1 MLLENRVA
9 LITGASRGI
18 GAATARLFGRH
29 GAAVAVNYLAS
40 EDAATEVVRDIEKA
54 GGRAV
59 AVRAD
64 VREPEEVARMVEE
77 TRAALGEID
86 TLVVNAG
93 WAFKIAPFLEYK
105 WEDFEPKLVGEL
117 KAAFFC
123 VKAVVEPMVEAKR
136 GSILMVSSGLSRS
149 PGEGFCAHSTSKSA
163 LDAFA
168 KSLALELGPHGI
180 RVNVIAPGLTITDAT
195 AFVPEEQKELLARMT
210 PLRRNA
216 LPEDV
221 AGAVALLASEEARF
235 LTGAYLPVSGGQ
247 QML

>member
-1 MLLENRVA
+1 MLLKDRVA

-29 GAAVAVNYLAS
+29 GAAVAVNYVAN
-40 EDAATEVVRDIEKA
+40 EEAADGVVRDVEEA

-64 VREPEEVARMVEE
+64 VRERDQVERMVALVRE
-77 TRAALGEID
+77 ALGEID

-93 WAFKIAPFLEYK
+93 WRFKIAPFLDYE
-105 WEDFEPKLVGEL
+105 WEEFEPKLVGEL
-117 KAAFFC
+117 RAAFFC
-123 VKAVVEPMVEAKR
+123 VKAVVDPMVAAKR
-136 GSILMVSSGLSRS
+136 GSIVMVSSGLSRH

-168 KSLALELGPHGI
+168 KSLAFELGPHGI
-180 RVNVIAPGLTITDAT
+180 RVNVVAPGLTITDAT
-195 AFVPEEQKELLARMT
+195 AFIPEEQKQMMANLT

-221 AGAVALLASEEARF
+221 AGAVLLMASEEARF
-235 LTGAYLPVSGGQ
+235 LTGAYVPVSGGF